1 MRAQSKH
8 CQTNTPF
15 TPARWLLSL
24 LFLSLL
30 KFHIG
35 IPGCHSASLALSL
48 SQQPVT
54 KSASFNKE
62 MNICKV
68 AHTCGTQSKLFLR
81 QPAPAAALYV
91 WDESLLQVLCLR
103 ASTGVSFSCLLR
115 RSPSAANPPISLSLF
130 SVVSPSDLPSLWV
143 LSPPLLSLPPSS
155 TAPFHLSGAP
165 LGDHRRGGL
174 ISHHASHCF
183 PDWLPPVS
191 L

>member
-1 MRAQSKH
+1 MRFPKSGGEHACMRAQSKH

-15 TPARWLLSL
+15 TQARWLLSL

-35 IPGCHSASLALSL
+35 IPCCHSASLALSL
-48 SQQPVT
+48 SHQPVT

-81 QPAPAAALYV
+81 QPVPASALYV

-103 ASTGVSFSCLLR
+103 ASTGVSFSCLR
-115 RSPSAANPPISLSLF
+115 PSPSSANPPPSLF
-130 SVVSPSDLPSLWV
+130 HYFLWC
-143 LSPPLLSLPPSS
+143 PPL
-155 TAPFHLSGAP
+155 
-165 LGDHRRGGL
+165 
-174 ISHHASHCF
+174 IC
-183 PDWLPPVS
+183 
-191 L
+191 